1 MDYILENSSLLY
13 MWMYVIII
21 LTVDF
26 ESMVIILHF
35 THYCAPLTLEESN
48 PIFSIINRYFA

>member
-48 PIFSIINRYFA
+48 RIFS